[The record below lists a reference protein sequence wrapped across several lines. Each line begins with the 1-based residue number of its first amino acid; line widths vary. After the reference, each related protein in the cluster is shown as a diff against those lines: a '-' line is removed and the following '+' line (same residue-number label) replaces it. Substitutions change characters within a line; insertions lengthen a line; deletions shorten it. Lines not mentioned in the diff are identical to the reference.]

1 MSYITTYTG
10 KHFNPAQPDREKID
24 IRDIAHA
31 LPMICRGNGHVKTFF
46 SVGQHCIHCALE
58 AEARG
63 YSRRLILACLLHD
76 ASECYLSDV
85 PRPVK
90 SGMPGY
96 KAVEERLLEQV
107 YIKYLGSALAEQEER
122 LVKQVDNDMLYY
134 DMLNLLNERFDQEP
148 PVMLTVFS
156 YEVLPF
162 EQVEGKY
169 LELFE
174 RYRHVGGIK
183 EETKMGMRLSIEGMK
198 NEMTFDSEHF
208 TVHYC
213 RECAN
218 LVERIAEALR
228 GNMQRIMGFLRL
240 DNLDRKIPVVL
251 YSDTDAYVAH
261 IEECGQRYYDWMIA
275 DTFDG
280 RIHILSLEACRSR
293 SSHAG
298 MDEEEYT
305 RLIVH
310 EFVHICQQ
318 QVEPNCYGCIWFW
331 EALAT
336 NLAGQEHAP
345 VEILCNREELMFHY
359 QELPNAYAVSYLLG
373 KYMLEHMS
381 PQQIYDY
388 IRRPAQLWEDT
399 EKILQAATLP

>member
-31 LPMICRGNGHVKTFF
+31 LPLICRGNGHVKTFF

-63 YSRRLILACLLHD
+63 YSRRVILACLLHD

-90 SGMPGY
+90 SQLPQY

-107 YIKYLGSALAEQEER
+107 YIKYLGCALTEEEER

-148 PVMLTVFS
+148 PEMATDFS

-162 EQVEGKY
+162 EQVERRY
-169 LELFE
+169 LELFGRYGSDRSETEDE
-174 RYRHVGGIK
+174 RIL
-183 EETKMGMRLSIEGMK
+183 ETKYFVIRY
-198 NEMTFDSEHF
+198 D
-208 TVHYC
+208 
-213 RECAN
+213 RDCAG
-218 LVERIAEALR
+218 LVEGIAGTLR
-228 GNMQRIMGFLRL
+228 ENMERIMLFFRL
-240 DNLDRKIPVVL
+240 NKLDRRISVII
-251 YSDTDAYVAH
+251 YSDTGAYISH
-261 IEECGQRYYDWMIA
+261 IGECGQTYYEWMIA

-280 RIHILSLEACRSR
+280 RIHILSLEACRRSR
-293 SSHAG
+293 SHAQMG
-298 MDEEEYT
+298 REEYT

-336 NLAGQEHAP
+336 NLAGQIMEP
-345 VEILCNREELMFHY
+345 VQISCSREELMFHY
-359 QELPNAYAVSYLLG
+359 QELPNAYAISYRLG
-373 KYMLEHMS
+373 KYMLEHLS
-381 PQQIYDY
+381 QERIYDY
-388 IRRPAQLWEDT
+388 IRRPTALWEDT
-399 EKILQAATLP
+399 EKILEEVKQAL